1 MKSRVFI
8 LTLAMAGIALLF
20 AACGSNSS
28 TTRTSPSNEWM
39 WANGANLVDQ
49 SGSYGTQGVPAL
61 SNFPGSRQDAVRW
74 VDKSGNLWLFG
85 GYGYDSAGN
94 VNLLNDL
101 WKYSAGQW
109 TWISGFNKAG
119 QLGVYG
125 ALGVASLTNVPGAR
139 RGAVSWTDAA
149 GNFWLFGGYGYSAS
163 AAGVGIL
170 NDLWEFN
177 AGQWTWMGG
186 SNANGQAG
194 TYGTEG
200 TGDPANIPGARSG
213 AIAWTDTAGDF
224 WLFGGNGV
232 ALPGDL
238 GELNDLWKYSSG
250 VWTWVSGSNVANQVG
265 TYGTEGT
272 AAPGNVPGA
281 RFGAVSWGDSSG
293 SLWLFGGSGFDST
306 GANGNL
312 NDLWEY
318 SGGQWT
324 WLSGSN
330 LRDQPGTYG
339 AQGTAAP
346 GNVPGARNGAV
357 SWTDPSGNLWL
368 FGGSGWDSADTE
380 GWLSDLWKY
389 SAGQWIWV
397 GGSDLVGQAGIYGTT
412 GTSSATNI
420 PGARALGVGWTDA
433 SGNLWLFGGI
443 GVDSIGANGSLG
455 DLWEYE
461 P

>member
-8 LTLAMAGIALLF
+8 LTLVMAAIALLF
-20 AACGSNSS
+20 GACGSNSS

-49 SGSYGTQGVPAL
+49 SGSYGTQGVPAT

-74 VDKSGNLWLFG
+74 VDKSGSLWLFG

-109 TWISGFNKAG
+109 TWISGFNKGG

-125 ALGVASLTNVPGAR
+125 TLGVASLTNVPGAR
-139 RGAVSWTDAA
+139 RGAVSWIDAA
-149 GNFWLFGGYGYSAS
+149 GNLWLFGGYGNSAS
-163 AAGVGIL
+163 GAGAGIL
-170 NDLWEFN
+170 NDLWEYS

-186 SNANGQAG
+186 ANANGQAG

-200 TGDPANIPGARSG
+200 TGDPGNIPGARSD
-213 AIAWTDTAGDF
+213 ATAWTDAAGNF
-224 WLFGGNGV
+224 WLFGGNGI
-232 ALPGDL
+232 AQPGDL
-238 GELNDLWKYSSG
+238 GDLNDLWKYSSG
-250 VWTWVSGSNVANQVG
+250 VWTWVSGSNGANQAG

-272 AAPGNVPGA
+272 AAPGNIPGA
-281 RFGAVSWGDSSG
+281 RFGAVGWIDSSG
-293 SLWLFGGSGFDST
+293 NLFLFGGSFYYSAS
-306 GANGNL
+306 ANGNL

-318 SGGQWT
+318 SAGEWT

-330 LRDQPGTYG
+330 LPDKPGTYG
-339 AQGTAAP
+339 TQGTAAP
-346 GNVPGARNGAV
+346 GNTPGARNGTV
-357 SWTDPSGNLWL
+357 SWTDSSGNFLL
-368 FGGSGWDSADTE
+368 FGGSGLDSADTE

-389 SAGQWIWV
+389 SAGEWTWV
-397 GGSDLVGQAGIYGTT
+397 GGSDVVGQEGIYGTL
-412 GTSSATNI
+412 GTSSSANI

-433 SGNLWLFGGI
+433 SGNLWLFGGLGI
-443 GVDSIGANGSLG
+443 DSTGANGSLG
-455 DLWEYE
+455 DFWEYK